1 MMVYCGMVM
10 RRKGTL
16 RVSVRKIKALAVKME
31 TVTLIGKGRWNLAC
45 FVY

>member
-1 MMVYCGMVM
+1 MIYCGMVVK
-10 RRKGTL
+10 RKGML
-16 RVSVRKIKALAVKME
+16 KGSVRKIKALAVKMG